1 MDANHIV
8 AVTTAPAAP
17 AATTPG
23 PGADRVVPP
32 AADPRH
38 EGRRGQRN
46 RWWGGVPWST
56 TTRGIR
62 SRRDEV
68 DRNYR
73 RREIRTVWRQVAQ
86 DTGLAHRVFSPT
98 GVTWAAPD
106 LSDIETGADEGFTV
120 HLRTG
125 QTWDQLGRAG
135 RRIATAFGVPA
146 LRLTELAPDWIRI
159 EFLHDY
165 ERPGQPELPEPAAT
179 APVLLEP
186 SVPGWAVAV
195 HTLVDVRI
203 TPSAS

>member
-8 AVTTAPAAP
+8 AVTTVP

-32 AADPRH
+32 AADPQH
-38 EGRRGQRN
+38 EGRPRQRN
-46 RWWGGVPWST
+46 GWWGGVPWST
-56 TTRGIR
+56 TTRWIR
-62 SRRDEV
+62 SRRDKV
-68 DRNYR
+68 DRGYR
-73 RREIRTVWRQVAQ
+73 CQEIRTVWRQVAQ
-86 DTGLAHRVFSPT
+86 ETGLAHRIFSPS
-98 GVTWAAPD
+98 GVMWAPPD
-106 LSDIETGADEGFTV
+106 LSDIDTGADEGFTV

-159 EFLHDY
+159 ELLHDY
-165 ERPGQPELPEPAAT
+165 ERPKHPELPEPTAT
-179 APVLLEP
+179 APVLVEP

-203 TPSAS
+203 TPNAS